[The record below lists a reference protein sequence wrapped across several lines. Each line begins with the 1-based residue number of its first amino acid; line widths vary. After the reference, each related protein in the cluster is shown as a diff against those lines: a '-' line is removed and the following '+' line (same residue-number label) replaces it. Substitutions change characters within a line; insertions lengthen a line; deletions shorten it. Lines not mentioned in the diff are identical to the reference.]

1 MNAIKDQAISKN
13 QKLLLNIVLHAV
25 EQVNFTIK
33 NLNKRATIGTLMQC
47 EDTLTDLLPVVQMIA
62 VDHIEYAPVYGQ
74 MAAALDAAQVHGE
87 PELIQFAV
95 IEFNLQ

>member
-1 MNAIKDQAISKN
+1 MNAIKDQAMPKN
-13 QKLLLNIVLHAV
+13 KQLLLNIVLHAV

-74 MAAALDAAQVHGE
+74 MSIALSAAQIGGE
-87 PELIQFAV
+87 PMEIEL
-95 IEFNLQ
+95 